1 MILTLD
7 WTIKWIIFL
16 AIPTLAITLYVIG
29 NSKKTYFSKAKY
41 YEWLLERLPHE
52 KDEIISYHDD
62 SHWAHFLDGK
72 QVKRGKIGDKE
83 ILKEWRI
90 KK

>member
-29 NSKKTYFSKAKY
+29 NSKKTYFSKLKYHQWLLDNIPFMNDDLISY
-41 YEWLLERLPHE
+41 YE
-52 KDEIISYHDD
+52 D
-62 SHWAHFLDGK
+62 SHWAHFLDDK

-83 ILKEWRI
+83 ILKEWTTRR
-90 KK
+90 